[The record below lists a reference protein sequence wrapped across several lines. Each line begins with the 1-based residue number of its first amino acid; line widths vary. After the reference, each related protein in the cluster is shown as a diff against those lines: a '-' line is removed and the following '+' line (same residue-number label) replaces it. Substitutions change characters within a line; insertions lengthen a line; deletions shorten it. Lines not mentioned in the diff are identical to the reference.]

1 MTESEFKTGETKPEK
16 AKARAKSGNVAMRD
30 FHLFMPPKY
39 DIEIKEGDD
48 LNKLDLPEN
57 LIENLKTEKVMKG

>member
-1 MTESEFKTGETKPEK
+1 MNEEEFKKGYTKSGK
-16 AKARAKSGNVAMRD
+16 TKSGNIALRD

-57 LIENLKTEKVMKG
+57 LTKNLKTEKVMKG

>member
-1 MTESEFKTGETKPEK
+1 MNEEEFRKGTKSGKT
-16 AKARAKSGNVAMRD
+16 KSGNIALRD
-30 FHLFMPPKY
+30 FHLFMPPTY